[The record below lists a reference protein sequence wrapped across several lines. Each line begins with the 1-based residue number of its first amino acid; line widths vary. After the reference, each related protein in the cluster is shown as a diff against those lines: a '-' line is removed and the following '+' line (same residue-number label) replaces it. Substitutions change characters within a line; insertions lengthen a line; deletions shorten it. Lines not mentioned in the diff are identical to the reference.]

1 MSIRKT
7 VTLFTSIAALIL
19 TACEGDFRS
28 RAQGAIN
35 EIIVV
40 MDSTQFDSKTAEA
53 IRATY
58 GKYQFHM
65 LNPEENYDLSFTD
78 IRSNSQLDRLKGM
91 KNVIFAGVLDDS
103 TDVSRAIRGFLDAG
117 VEQ

>member
-7 VTLFTSIAALIL
+7 VTLFTCIAALIL

-53 IRATY
+53 IRAT
-58 GKYQFHM
+58 
-65 LNPEENYDLSFTD
+65 
-78 IRSNSQLDRLKGM
+78 
-91 KNVIFAGVLDDS
+91 
-103 TDVSRAIRGFLDAG
+103 
-117 VEQ
+117 